1 MNVQFRRPQGPCA
14 GLVGEHLEGM
24 LVTTVWL
31 EWGCRR
37 PALLY
42 PLPPAVFTALGH
54 REVLTEQK
62 FGGCEPR
69 K

>member
-1 MNVQFRRPQGPCA
+1 MQKETSGALCWA
-14 GLVGEHLEGM
+14 GGGTSVKDAPNYSLAGVG
-24 LVTTVWL
+24 
-31 EWGCRR
+31 CPR

-62 FGGCEPR
+62 FGGCEPW